1 MGPRKMSVVGL
12 LTYFIMIL
20 LMFQMDFK
28 ILLRPMDIITVA
40 SGMVIL
46 SLSQYRFGWKWV
58 DLRSKFK
65 SNALLAGALSS
76 VFMVIG
82 AQELNLTSFS
92 VHLLPSVYGT
102 LIYLCLDFIEKS
114 DRNITVSQ
122 NTSPSMTKDWQS
134 PGYLTPYLLSQGLS
148 QRECHVA
155 IKLIQGDSN
164 QDIAAQLFIAES
176 TVKKHLQ
183 NIYRKLEVSN
193 RQDLIRRVLSVIWGI
208 NDFTS

>member
-1 MGPRKMSVVGL
+1 MGSKNMSVVGL
-12 LTYFIMIL
+12 LIYFTMIL
-20 LMFQMDFK
+20 LLFQLDFK
-28 ILLRPMDIITVA
+28 ILLRPLDMFLVA

-46 SLSQYRFGWKWV
+46 SLSQYRSGWKLA
-58 DLRSKFK
+58 DFMSKLK

-76 VFMVIG
+76 VFMVLG
-82 AQELNLTSFS
+82 SQELNLTFFS
-92 VHLLPSVYGT
+92 VYLLPSVYGT
-102 LIYLCLDFIEKS
+102 LIYLCFDFLEKS
-114 DRNITVSQ
+114 DSHVTASQ
-122 NTSPSMTKDWQS
+122 STSPSMPKDWQS
-134 PGYLTPYLLSQGLS
+134 PGYLTPYLISQGLS

-193 RQDLIRRVLSVIWGI
+193 RQDLIRRVLSAIWGI
-208 NDFTS
+208 NDNTS